1 MIGADRVARQVGST
15 VRRLRQERD
24 ETQRQL
30 AHSAGIPKAA
40 VGAYERGERR
50 PTAPVLA
57 QLLAALQCS
66 EDTFSRH
73 FGPFGEVAAIR
84 RTGRL

>member
-1 MIGADRVARQVGST
+1 MIGADRVARQLGST

-24 ETQRQL
+24 KTQLQVAR
-30 AHSAGIPKAA
+30 SAGIPRGA

-66 EDTFSRH
+66 EATFSRH